1 MLKKKW
7 RIIVSGIILLIGGVS
22 VFGYRERVE
31 RRKERELIQMETMT
45 AKQIKNTFANVVE
58 IEFSEDYVE
67 NSLAG
72 FTRVDVTITTSYGV
86 SSEIGVS
93 MSPNEKEYRSYVG
106 STEIPVLGKGK
117 TEDEVKIIFSN
128 KDERLL

>member
-7 RIIVSGIILLIGGVS
+7 WLIVSGIILLIGGVS
-22 VFGYRERVE
+22 VFGYRESVE

-67 NSLAG
+67 NSLAD
-72 FTRVDVTITTSYGV
+72 FTSIDVLISTSDGI

-93 MSPNEKEYRSYVG
+93 MSLYNKGNLLESYAGGAEFKE
-106 STEIPVLGKGK
+106 GK
-117 TEDEVKIIFSN
+117 TENEVRVIFS
-128 KDERLL
+128 DRTERKL

>member
-7 RIIVSGIILLIGGVS
+7 WLIVSGIILLIGGVS
-22 VFGYRERVE
+22 VFGYRESVE

-67 NSLAG
+67 NSLAD
-72 FTRVDVTITTSYGV
+72 FTSIDVLISTSDGI

-93 MSPNEKEYRSYVG
+93 MSLYNKGNLLESYAEVLNLKKEK
-106 STEIPVLGKGK
+106 LKMK
-117 TEDEVKIIFSN
+117 
-128 KDERLL
+128 